1 MTNQEIFDKVWNH
14 FVVERK
20 PRSFDYTL
28 DGGCSCRYR
37 DSKGNRC
44 AVGLFID
51 DADYHPSLEGA
62 SVSILVREGRLPT
75 ALLAH
80 LPLLR
85 DLQRAHDQLNASRAS
100 VSVHALRRVAH
111 THGLACPVEPFEG

>member
-1 MTNQEIFDKVWNH
+1 MTNPEIFDKVWDH
-14 FVVERK
+14 FIVKKR
-20 PRSFDYTL
+20 PRSFDFTL
-28 DGGCSCRYR
+28 DGGCACRYR

-51 DADYHPSLEGA
+51 DADYHPDMENA
-62 SVSILVREGRLPT
+62 SVGILVQKGRIPS

-85 DLQRAHDQLNASRAS
+85 DLQRAHDPLGTSRTS
-100 VSVHALRRVAH
+100 VSVPALRRVAH
-111 THGLACPVEPFEG
+111 THGLACPVEPFED